1 MEDEKRIENLKEL
14 SLIFFFFL
22 INRIERVNNRDQ
34 SNTKTF
40 T

>member
-1 MEDEKRIENLKEL
+1 MKKEIENFPLKEL
-14 SLIFFFFL
+14 SLIFFFL
-22 INRIERVNNRDQ
+22 INLIERVNNRDQ